1 MNEKLKKPC
10 IFITSL
16 GRTGTTFFGARMT
29 QTIEDCTSA
38 DEPDFISGHET
49 LREMYKKTREFGL
62 FRVTAGRFF
71 THYSMRT
78 LGVARQRGKLS
89 DSEVIKSLRA
99 ARKRTF
105 NNLKTNI
112 YLEANLQLCG
122 LTDLLPLAFPNSRV
136 AFIIRYTRSLVS
148 SWMNLGRA
156 IYSSYDVRCRF
167 NGRLTPHH
175 FEGDPYKKVWKS
187 MTRFE
192 KLCWAWGRENSYA
205 LKCAERTASVKVFR
219 FEDLFCEGNNY
230 NEMVRFLEFVSD
242 FPDGFRAEWSFSP
255 ELMRQKVNAAGRNM
269 FPEWTEWNIEQ
280 AEFLDEHCGGLMK
293 QLGYG
298 CEWQWQ
304 EKLRQANMGKPIHDG
319 GEE

>member
-1 MNEKLKKPC
+1 MQ
-10 IFITSL
+10 I
-16 GRTGTTFFGARMT
+16 
-29 QTIEDCTSA
+29 IEDCTSV
-38 DEPDFISGHET
+38 DEPDIITGHEA
-49 LREMYKKTREFGL
+49 LLEMYKKIREFGP

-71 THYSMRT
+71 THYSMRA

-89 DSEVIKSLRA
+89 DSEVVKSLRL
-99 ARKRTF
+99 ARMSTL
-105 NNLKTNI
+105 NNVKTNI

-136 AFIIRYTRSLVS
+136 VFIVRDPRSWVS

-167 NGRLTPHH
+167 NSRLTPYH
-175 FEGDPYKKVWKS
+175 FEGDPYKKIWKS

-192 KLCWAWGRENSYA
+192 KLCWAWARENSYA
-205 LKCAERTASVKVFR
+205 LKCAESTDSVKVFR

-230 NEMVRFLEFVSD
+230 DEMVRFLEFVSE
-242 FPDGFRAEWSFSP
+242 FPDGFRAEWTFNP
-255 ELMRQKVNAAGRNM
+255 ELLGQKVNAAGRKM

-280 AEFLDEHCGGLMK
+280 AGLLDEHCGELMK

-298 CEWQWQ
+298 CELQWQ
-304 EKLRQANMGKPIHDG
+304 EKLRQTNMEKPICE
-319 GEE
+319 GESCESIC